1 MRTAFY
7 TGDLSSAFALL
18 MKNVTL
24 PSTSNSSAA
33 SPSIASSS
41 SVINALPLY
50 FANCFRAPDRICST
64 CSPFPLVTLYQSK
77 YLKCAIKV
85 MANAADMLLTCVMNA
100 GLITKLR
107 ELCPLPCGLFC
118 CSVAPEIVFTALVT
132 FRVTPG
138 TH

>member
-1 MRTAFY
+1 MPHHT
-7 TGDLSSAFALL
+7 TLSSCSTLL

-33 SPSIASSS
+33 SPSIASS

-107 ELCPLPCGLFC
+107 ELCPLPCGLFLLFS
-118 CSVAPEIVFTALVT
+118 CSRD
-132 FRVTPG
+132 RVHCPSDVPG
-138 TH
+138 NTRH